1 MLKRNRIL
9 LLSSSIVM
17 LCLCLIVGATYA
29 LFTESSTITNHLQA
43 GNLNATLHRKAYT
56 YTVLENGVLVPK
68 NGGEGADK
76 DFTTTSA
83 NDVNFFGF
91 NKNQSFKIVPGAYVE
106 AAFDLGNTG
115 TTAYDYTIAV
125 TPTEGKTSDAAF
137 LSQLYVTIG
146 EYSSIESNG
155 TIVKTGTPL
164 AEGNLSANGTIS
176 FTKKGAERLA
186 PGTTKKLYIR
196 VEFVSS
202 VNNNN
207 INKLDQEVNAYFDVQ
222 VSVVQSQSN

>member
-9 LLSSSIVM
+9 LLSSSVVM

-29 LFTESSTITNHLQA
+29 LFTESSTVTNHLQA
-43 GNLNATLHRKAYT
+43 GNLNATLYRQAYA
-56 YTVLENGVLVPK
+56 YTVLEKGVLVTK
-68 NGGEGADK
+68 TGGEGAEK

-91 NKNQSFKIVPGAYVE
+91 DKNQSFKIVPGAYVE
-106 AAFDLGNTG
+106 AAFDIGNTG
-115 TTAYDYTIAV
+115 TTAYDYTISV
-125 TPTEGKTSDAAF
+125 KPTEGKTSDAAF

-146 EYSSIESNG
+146 EYSSIAADG
-155 TIVKTGTPL
+155 TIIKSGDPI
-164 AEGNLSANGTIS
+164 AKGNLSANGTIS
-176 FTKKGAERLA
+176 FTKEGAERLA

-196 VEFVSS
+196 VEFVNGE
-202 VNNNN
+202 NNNN

-222 VSVVQSQSN
+222 VYVVQSMGN